1 MTRFKYIIAFTLA
14 MAIAATC
21 PTMAKKKLTVDIYDL
36 SLDENLELPAIVN
49 EKHALRVQD
58 YQYDT
63 AVKLKEQNYD
73 VEMTR
78 DNEVIV
84 ITIPASQLFGAN
96 DTTLTEVGKVLLK
109 PLLSFLKNPGFY
121 KMIMVMHSDN
131 TGSPRYTLELTR
143 GRVNSVYDWIDDN
156 ASVDYVVPY
165 ALGETSPVTD
175 NNSVENRKRNRR
187 LEIYLVPEEVML
199 EQAKHG
205 NVNINKTK

>member
-1 MTRFKYIIAFTLA
+1 MKRFKYIIALTLA

-21 PTMAKKKLTVDIYDL
+21 PTMAKKKVTVDIYDL
-36 SLDENLELPAIVN
+36 SLDENLELPAITN

-78 DNEVIV
+78 DNEVIIV
-84 ITIPASQLFGAN
+84 TIPASQLFGAN
-96 DTTLTEVGKVLLK
+96 DTTLTEVGKVSLK
-109 PLLSFLKNPGFY
+109 PLLAFLKNPGFY

-131 TGSPRYTLELTR
+131 TGSTQYTLDLTR
-143 GRVNSVYDWIDDN
+143 GRVNSVYDWIEDN

-165 ALGETSPVTD
+165 ALGETSPIND

>member
-1 MTRFKYIIAFTLA
+1 MKRFKYIIALTLA

-21 PTMAKKKLTVDIYDL
+21 PTMAKKKVTVDIYDL
-36 SLDENLELPAIVN
+36 SLDENLELPAITN

-63 AVKLKEQNYD
+63 A
-73 VEMTR
+73 
-78 DNEVIV
+78 
-84 ITIPASQLFGAN
+84 
-96 DTTLTEVGKVLLK
+96 EVGKVSLK
-109 PLLSFLKNPGFY
+109 PLLAFLKNPGFY

-131 TGSPRYTLELTR
+131 TGSPQYTLDLTR
-143 GRVNSVYDWIDDN
+143 GRVNSVYDWIEDN

-165 ALGETSPVTD
+165 ALGETSPIND